1 MKVVRWMGDLR
12 HCSKA
17 RPTGLTGAGPCFRM
31 AQIDGGMPAGEASH
45 VQCAS
50 EASKLRGPFPSGLFF
65 GWAACGTLSVMGRL
79 PQARADCAGLRAT
92 STESMT
98 RTATPGP
105 VRAARACG
113 PHERR
118 Q

>member
-45 VQCAS
+45 AQCDS
-50 EASKLRGPFPSGLFF
+50 EAAKLRGPFPSGLFF
-65 GWAACGTLSVMGRL
+65 GRPPCGTLSVMGRL
-79 PQARADCAGLRAT
+79 PQARADCAGGQPA
-92 STESMT
+92 
-98 RTATPGP
+98 
-105 VRAARACG
+105 
-113 PHERR
+113 
-118 Q
+118 

>member
-31 AQIDGGMPAGEASH
+31 AQIDGGMP
-45 VQCAS
+45 AS

-79 PQARADCAGLRAT
+79 PQARADCAGGQPA
-92 STESMT
+92 
-98 RTATPGP
+98 
-105 VRAARACG
+105 
-113 PHERR
+113 
-118 Q
+118 

>member
-65 GWAACGTLSVMGRL
+65 GWAACGTLSVMG
-79 PQARADCAGLRAT
+79 PGRAGVIFWVGGGGPPTRRGAPPPRAGGGGGGGRPA
-92 STESMT
+92 
-98 RTATPGP
+98 
-105 VRAARACG
+105 
-113 PHERR
+113 
-118 Q
+118 

>member
-31 AQIDGGMPAGEASH
+31 AQIDGGMPAGEVSH

-79 PQARADCAGLRAT
+79 PQARADCAGGQPA
-92 STESMT
+92 
-98 RTATPGP
+98 
-105 VRAARACG
+105 
-113 PHERR
+113 
-118 Q
+118 

>member
-65 GWAACGTLSVMGRL
+65 GWAACGTLSVGSVPRK
-79 PQARADCAGLRAT
+79 PSGGQAKRSRNT
-92 STESMT
+92 
-98 RTATPGP
+98 
-105 VRAARACG
+105 VINN
-113 PHERR
+113 RR
-118 Q
+118 R